1 MARLPNFLVIIR
13 SEKLSG
19 KGQGRGAKKR
29 TFRFGKKNV
38 SFPKVE
44 TFRFADY
51 KEYQQTTVYPPGR
64 LIFNAFNLC
73 PFDKVKVVIIGQ
85 DPYHGPGQAHGL
97 CFSVNDGVAFPPSLQ
112 NIFKEI
118 HDDLGMPIPASGN
131 LTRWAEQG
139 VLLLNATLTVRAHQ
153 AGSHQRRGWEEFT
166 DAAIRVLA
174 EQKEHLVFILW
185 GAYAQKKGAFIDR
198 NKHLVLTSVHP
209 SPLSA
214 YNGFF
219 GNKHFS
225 RTNEY
230 LVAHGETPINW

>member
-1 MARLPNFLVIIR
+1 MNVQIEESWKEALMPEFSKDYFIRLTDFVR
-13 SEKLSG
+13 
-19 KGQGRGAKKR
+19 
-29 TFRFGKKNV
+29 
-38 SFPKVE
+38 
-44 TFRFADY
+44 
-51 KEYQQTTVYPPGR
+51 KEYHETTVYPPGK

-97 CFSVNDGVAFPPSLQ
+97 CFSVNDGIQPPPSLV

-118 HDDLGMPIPASGN
+118 NSDLGKPIPQSGN

-166 DAAIRVLA
+166 DAVIRKLA
-174 EQKEHLVFILW
+174 EEKNNLVFILW
-185 GAYAQKKGAFIDR
+185 GSYAHKKGAFIDR
-198 NKHLVLTSVHP
+198 NKHLVLKSVHP

-219 GNKHFS
+219 GNHHFS
-225 RTNEY
+225 LANDY
-230 LVAHGETPINW
+230 LVKNGKTAIDW